1 MIKISPSILSADF
14 SCLADEVK
22 KIDRYAEM
30 LHFDV
35 MDGHFVNNITLGP
48 KFVSDL
54 RKKSSLIFDVHLM
67 ITNPYKFIEVFAQ
80 AGADILTIH
89 AEAEDN
95 ISNTIKLIKSNN
107 VKAGI
112 AINPNTPLSAI
123 LTVIDQ
129 IDMVVLMTVYPGF
142 SGQEFIPEVL
152 PKIKELRGLIDQQN
166 LQLEIEIDGGIN
178 RETAKL
184 VIEAGA
190 DILVAGSFV
199 YGHQNPQ
206 EAIKLLKNS

>member
-14 SCLADEVK
+14 SYLVDEVK
-22 KIDRYAEM
+22 KIDGYAEM

-67 ITNPYKFIEVFAQ
+67 ITNPSKFIEVFAQ

-95 ISNTIKLIKSNN
+95 INTTIKLIKSNN

-112 AINPNTPLSAI
+112 AINPNTPLSTI
-123 LTVIDQ
+123 LQVIDQ

-142 SGQEFIPEVL
+142 SGQGFIPEVL
-152 PKIKELRGLIDQQN
+152 PKIKELRGLIKQQH

-199 YGHQNPQ
+199 YRHQNPQ
-206 EAIKLLKNS
+206 EAINLLKNL

>member
-22 KIDRYAEM
+22 RIDRYAEM

-54 RKKSSLIFDVHLM
+54 RNKSSLIFDVHLM
-67 ITNPYKFIEVFAQ
+67 ITNPYKFIGAFAQ

-123 LTVIDQ
+123 LTVINQ

-142 SGQEFIPEVL
+142 SGQGFIPEVL
-152 PKIKELRGLIDQQN
+152 PKIKELRGLIEQQN

-206 EAIKLLKNS
+206 EAIRLLKNS